1 MTIKSQFK
9 ANIINIYGEI
19 GRTWLIDLPKII
31 SKVANENDLSDL
43 KPLDNLT
50 YNYVLAGL
58 RGKQP
63 IILKLSPDIKKLNHE
78 SSSLK
83 AFANFGAVKIFSRQ
97 NGVLILE
104 RAISGISLKSYF
116 PTKESEAIEIT
127 CNVIK
132 KLHQAPIPKKKV
144 PHVKD
149 WLAAL
154 DREQNI
160 PSVYLKKARKLK
172 DELLQTSIKQVLL
185 HGDLHH
191 DNIVQN
197 DNGWLII
204 DPKGVIGEQAYEVCA
219 FIRNPLQ
226 ELSSSKHIVNII
238 NNRITHFTNILNLDF
253 MRIKD
258 WCFVQSVLA
267 WIWALENNCN
277 TKYFKRLTEIFHDL

>member
-9 ANIINIYGEI
+9 ANIINIHGEI
-19 GRTWLIDLPKII
+19 GRAWLSDLPKII
-31 SKVANENDLSDL
+31 SKIADENHLSDL

-78 SSSLK
+78 SFSLE

-104 RAISGISLKSYF
+104 RAIPGISLKSYF
-116 PTKESEAIEIT
+116 PTKESKAIEIT

-144 PHVKD
+144 PHIKD

-160 PSVYLKKARKLK
+160 PSDYLKKARKLK
-172 DELLQTSIKQVLL
+172 DELLLTSIKQVLL

-226 ELSSSKHIVNII
+226 KLSSSKNIGNII

-267 WIWALENNCN
+267 WIWALEDNCN

>member
-1 MTIKSQFK
+1 MIIKSQFK
-9 ANIINIYGEI
+9 TNIINIYGEI
-19 GRTWLIDLPKII
+19 GKTWLLDLPKII
-31 SKVANENDLSDL
+31 SKIANENDLSNL
-43 KPLDNLT
+43 KPLNNLT

-78 SSSLK
+78 SFSLR
-83 AFANFGAVKIFSRQ
+83 AFANFGAVKILNQ
-97 NGVLILE
+97 QDGVLILE
-104 RAISGISLKSYF
+104 QAIPGISLKSYF

-132 KLHQAPIPKKKV
+132 KLHQAPISKKKM
-144 PHVKD
+144 PHIKD

-160 PSVYLKKARKLK
+160 PPNYLKKAQKLK
-172 DELLQTSIKQVLL
+172 DELIKTSTKQVLL

-197 DNGWLII
+197 GNRWLII
-204 DPKGVIGEQAYEVCA
+204 DPKGVIGEQAYEVSA

-226 ELSSSKHIVNII
+226 ELLSSENIENII
-238 NNRITHFTNILNLDF
+238 NNRITHFTSIFNLDF
-253 MRIKD
+253 IRIKD
-258 WCFVQSVLA
+258 WCFVQSILA
-267 WIWALENNCN
+267 WIWALEDNCN